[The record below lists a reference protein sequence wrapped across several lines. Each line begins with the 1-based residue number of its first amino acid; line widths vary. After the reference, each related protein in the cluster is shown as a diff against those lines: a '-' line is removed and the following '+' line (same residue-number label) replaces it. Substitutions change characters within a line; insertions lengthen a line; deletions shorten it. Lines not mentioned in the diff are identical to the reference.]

1 MGERQPSEETAHIVK
16 RVIHT
21 TADLEYAES
30 LYFSENAAQ
39 ILSRALAEGAHIIT
53 DTQMALSGINK
64 KALSVFGGQVHC
76 FMADED
82 VSFQAKKRGVTRAC
96 VSMEKAAALSVPL
109 IFAIGNAPTAL
120 LRLDELIRAGVVI
133 PRLVIGVPV
142 GFVNVVQSKEQI
154 MTAGVPC
161 IVAKGRKGGSNVAAG
176 AGSSTRDYIA
186 LPKRNKERG
195 SSPVL
200 FIFSGRVN
208 SAKIKSFRCGAKTTC

>member
-1 MGERQPSEETAHIVK
+1 MRIEQVRPEDIERRSFEIITELLGERQPSEETAHIVK

-82 VSFQAKKRGVTRAC
+82 VSLQAKKRGVTRAC

-142 GFVNVVQSKEQI
+142 GFVTVVQSKERI
-154 MTAGVPC
+154 MTAGVRC
-161 IVAKGRKGGSNVAAG
+161 IVAKGRKGGSNVAAAIIN
-176 AGSSTRDYIA
+176 AGLYRLA
-186 LPKRNKERG
+186 EEK
-195 SSPVL
+195 
-200 FIFSGRVN
+200 
-208 SAKIKSFRCGAKTTC
+208 